1 MRHVMVDIETLGTT
15 PGSVISA
22 IGAVEFDPATLTLG
36 KQFYMPIDV
45 ADAQRNGFTIDAG
58 TVLWWLEQSA
68 EARAEMTSSLRAGVY
83 SAMAMFLEYLQQD
96 DADIENVLLWGNG
109 ASFDNV
115 LLAAAC
121 DRLGLQKPKF
131 WNDRCF
137 RTLKSLFPIETRPKP
152 EVPHHAMYDAIA
164 QAQHAL
170 EIAKK
175 YPQIVWG

>member
-36 KQFYMPIDV
+36 KQLYIPIDV
-45 ADAQRNGFTIDAG
+45 ADAQRNWFTIDAS
-58 TVLWWLEQSA
+58 TVLWWLKQGD
-68 EARAEMTSSLRAGVY
+68 EARAEMVSPQRIGVY
-83 SAMAMFLEYLQQD
+83 SALEMFLEYLQQD

-137 RTLKSLFPIETRPKP
+137 RTLKSLFPIETQPKP

>member
-1 MRHVMVDIETLGTT
+1 MRHVMVDLETLGTA
-15 PGSVISA
+15 PGSVITA
-22 IGAVEFDPATLTLG
+22 IGAVEFDPATLALG
-36 KQFYMPIDV
+36 KQFYMPVDLV
-45 ADAQRNGFTIDAG
+45 DAQRNGFTIDAS
-58 TVLWWLEQSA
+58 TVLWWLKQGA
-68 EARAEMTSSLRAGVY
+68 EARAEMDSSLRVGVY

-137 RTLKSLFPIETRPKP
+137 RTLKKLCPVETQPVP
-152 EVPHHAMYDAIA
+152 EVPHHALYDAIA

>member
-1 MRHVMVDIETLGTT
+1 MKHVMVDIETLGTT

-45 ADAQRNGFTIDAG
+45 ADAQRNGFTIEAG

-68 EARAEMTSSLRAGVY
+68 EARAEMASPQRIGVY
-83 SAMAMFLEYLQQD
+83 SAMEMFLEYLHQD

-175 YPQIVWG
+175 YPQIVWE